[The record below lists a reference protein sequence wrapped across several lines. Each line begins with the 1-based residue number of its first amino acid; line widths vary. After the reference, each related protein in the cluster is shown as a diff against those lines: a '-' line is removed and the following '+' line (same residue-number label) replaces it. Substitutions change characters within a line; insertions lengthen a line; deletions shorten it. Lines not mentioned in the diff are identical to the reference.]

1 MYSHKRLGGEPS
13 LFAENRNSLAG
24 APGDVPGMV
33 MAEGCGNRD
42 SNQASQSDFHGRE
55 VPLNVQWKN
64 VREIITP
71 LG

>member
-1 MYSHKRLGGEPS
+1 
-13 LFAENRNSLAG
+13 
-24 APGDVPGMV
+24 

-42 SNQASQSDFHGRE
+42 SNQASQSDFHGSV